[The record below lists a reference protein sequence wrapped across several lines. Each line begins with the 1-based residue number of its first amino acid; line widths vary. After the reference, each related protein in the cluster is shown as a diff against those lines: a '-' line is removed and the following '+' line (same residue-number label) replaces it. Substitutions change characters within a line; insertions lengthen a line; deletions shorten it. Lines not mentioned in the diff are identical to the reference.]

1 MNFLMDITPRCDC
14 CSFAGKPLV
23 NDIGIFASKDA
34 VAIDRAC
41 YDMVCEEYGKDIFY
55 EFNGVDGRIQIEE
68 GCSMGMGKGE
78 YIIKNI

>member
-1 MNFLMDITPRCDC
+1 
-14 CSFAGKPLV
+14 
-23 NDIGIFASKDA
+23 
-34 VAIDRAC
+34 
-41 YDMVCEEYGKDIFY
+41 MVCEEYGKDIFY